1 MIPTHLRSPFPGV
14 GHGTAMAHHG
24 EIMQGVYVRPDGRHC
39 RVLVT
44 LPYPQRG
51 AQATFLPI
59 ADSPVTVEPVW
70 KSKACRAALLTLAYC
85 GWSGWGG
92 HLVIHS
98 TTPPRWGFGSSTSD
112 VTATIR
118 AVSNVCRVQLPAAV
132 IATLAVQAET
142 ASDAIMFE
150 NRAVLFAHRNG
161 VVIEDFGAAMPG
173 LEVVGVNTDPTG
185 TGVDTLDTPPAW
197 YSPQELQTFQELVA
211 CLRHAIA
218 THDPHLIGQVA
229 LVSARINQ
237 RHLPKPG
244 FGQLERLVVEV
255 AALGLQVSHSGTVV
269 GLLFDPQDP
278 EIETKT
284 YYAHTG
290 LRRLGFAHTWRF
302 CTPVGIGL
310 SSLSGQ
316 NNGAE
321 QT

>member
-1 MIPTHLRSPFPGV
+1 
-14 GHGTAMAHHG
+14 MAHHG
-24 EIMQGVYVRPDGRHC
+24 EIMQGVYVRPDGRRC

-51 AQATFLPI
+51 AQATFLPR
-59 ADSPVTVEPVW
+59 ADSPVTVEPAW

-92 HLVIHS
+92 RLVVHS

-118 AVSNVCRVQLPAAV
+118 AVSNVCQVQLPAAV

-150 NRAVLFAHRNG
+150 NRAVLFAHRSG
-161 VVIEDFGAAMPG
+161 VVIEDFGAPMPE

-185 TGVDTLDTPPAW
+185 AGVDTLDTPPAW

-211 CLRHAIA
+211 GLRRAIA
-218 THDPHLIGQVA
+218 THDLHLIGQVA

-237 RHLPKPG
+237 RHLLKPG
-244 FGQLERLVVEV
+244 FEQLERLGLEV
-255 AALGLQVSHSGTVV
+255 GALGLQVSHSGTIA
-269 GLLFDPQDP
+269 GLLFNPQDS
-278 EIETKT
+278 EKDMKIGC
-284 YYAHTG
+284 AHAA

-302 CTPVGIGL
+302 RTPT
-310 SSLSGQ
+310 
-316 NNGAE
+316 GADPSNIDGDTKGVA